1 MPMEMMKNHL
11 DFESTSFSH
20 AYIQDLQE
28 KEFITTNLKVFKL
41 QKEIILLQPGTREW
55 FANDEK

>member
-1 MPMEMMKNHL
+1 MKNHL
-11 DFESTSFSH
+11 DFESTSLSH

-55 FANDEK
+55 FPNDEK